1 MSELSLKAIKREG
14 SKGSD
19 LTALRTNGMIPG
31 VFYGTGVDNIP
42 VAAKDLDLRNFIYT
56 SESHL
61 INLSID
67 GDSKKYT
74 CILKDVQFDPI
85 RYKPIH
91 FDLMA
96 IKSDVKIKV
105 EVPINLVGNPIG
117 VKEGGVLQHALHK
130 IEVECL
136 PKDIPSAMDVNVEE
150 LNIGDSIKVED
161 LKTDDTFIILNEPTA
176 NIASVTAP
184 LAEEE
189 STTETDESQEPE
201 VIGKGKETD
210 EAAEENS

>member
-14 SKGSD
+14 NKASD

-31 VFYGTGVDNIP
+31 IFYGTDVGNIS

-61 INLSID
+61 INLSIE

-74 CILKDVQFDPI
+74 CILKDVQFDPVK
-85 RYKPIH
+85 YKPIH

-105 EVPINLVGNPIG
+105 EVPINLVGNPAG
-117 VKEGGVLQHALHK
+117 VKEGGILQHALHK

-136 PKDIPSAMDVNVEE
+136 PKDIPSTIDVDVEA

-161 LKTDDTFIILNEPTA
+161 LKVDDSFIILNDPTA

-189 STTETDESQEPE
+189 STTETEGAQEPE
-201 VIGKGKETD
+201 VIGKGKES
-210 EAAEENS
+210 EEEENS

>member
-14 SKGSD
+14 KKGSD

-31 VFYGTGVDNIP
+31 VFYGTGFDNIP
-42 VAAKDLDLRNFIYT
+42 VAAKDLDLRDFIYT

-74 CILKDVQFDPI
+74 CIMKDVQFDPVK
-85 RYKPIH
+85 YKPIH

-96 IKSDVKIKV
+96 IQSDVKIKV
-105 EVPINLVGNPIG
+105 EVPIHLVGNPIG
-117 VKEGGVLQHALHK
+117 VKDGGVLQHALHK

-136 PKDIPSAMDVNVEE
+136 PKDIPSTIDVNVEE
-150 LNIGDSIKVED
+150 LKIGDSIKVED
-161 LKTDDTFIILNEPTA
+161 LKTDDTFIILNDPTA

-189 STTETDESQEPE
+189 ATTSDTEETQEPE
-201 VIGKGKETD
+201 VIGKGKD
-210 EAAEENS
+210 SEEEEKS

>member
-14 SKGSD
+14 NKASD

-31 VFYGTGVDNIP
+31 IFYGTDVGNIS

-61 INLSID
+61 INLSIE

-74 CILKDVQFDPI
+74 CILKDVQFDPVK
-85 RYKPIH
+85 YKPIH

-105 EVPINLVGNPIG
+105 EVPIHLVGNPAG
-117 VKEGGVLQHALHK
+117 VKEGGILQHALHK

-136 PKDIPSAMDVNVEE
+136 PKDIPSTIDVNVEA

-161 LKTDDTFIILNEPTA
+161 IKVDDSFIILNDPTA

-189 STTETDESQEPE
+189 TVTETDEIQEPE
-201 VIGKGKETD
+201 VIGKGKES
-210 EAAEENS
+210 EEEENS